1 MSCGGGKDGWE
12 VQQTDA
18 WPQRVRTAP
27 RTRQQEVCM
36 HAECSGLRSPAWG
49 TVGSRCVG
57 SGSTLVENQAVRAH
71 QLGRRA
77 VGKREGRAR
86 RKRRG
91 MRSEDVRKR
100 PGAGEGRAPAAREA
114 SGGQDPRWSLRC
126 PSPVYTLHTLLT
138 PECRQSTSDGCHSG
152 TEFHHTA
159 ETNALVSK
167 VPSSADLSSGWA

>member
-1 MSCGGGKDGWE
+1 MSSGGGKDGRE

-36 HAECSGLRSPAWG
+36 HAECIGLRSPAWG

-57 SGSTLVENQAVRAH
+57 SGSMLVENQAVRAH

-77 VGKREGRAR
+77 AGKREGRAR

-100 PGAGEGRAPAAREA
+100 PGAGEGRAAGRRQRERRVTGRTPGGPRDARHWCTR
-114 SGGQDPRWSLRC
+114 STHSSL
-126 PSPVYTLHTLLT
+126 PSVGRAHPTGVTLGLGSITLQ
-138 PECRQSTSDGCHSG
+138 RQM
-152 TEFHHTA
+152 
-159 ETNALVSK
+159 
-167 VPSSADLSSGWA
+167 PW